1 MLKDK
6 VLPCPYINPKL
17 FYDIAR
23 LPLKVKTYE
32 SKNSNLKFISKLH
45 PINVR
50 TTSRSSIIS
59 IRCVGYS
66 FLVTTGSGA
75 GCLSHAEREG
85 ASGTLSS
92 SVVRCSRRW
101 GGAWRRKS
109 RRLATSHTVS
119 EKAQNVG
126 GEFIHPIVRTKGMAM
141 RGGRSPYWGSTM
153 ASFMQCSGRKC
164 RR

>member
-32 SKNSNLKFISKLH
+32 SKNSNLKFIPKLH

-66 FLVTTGSGA
+66 FLVTTGKIFFHV
-75 GCLSHAEREG
+75 L
-85 ASGTLSS
+85 
-92 SVVRCSRRW
+92 
-101 GGAWRRKS
+101 
-109 RRLATSHTVS
+109 VS
-119 EKAQNVG
+119 ENIIG
-126 GEFIHPIVRTKGMAM
+126 YRFGEFSNT
-141 RGGRSPYWGSTM
+141 
-153 ASFMQCSGRKC
+153 RK
-164 RR
+164 RYYYRNKKRKKRKK